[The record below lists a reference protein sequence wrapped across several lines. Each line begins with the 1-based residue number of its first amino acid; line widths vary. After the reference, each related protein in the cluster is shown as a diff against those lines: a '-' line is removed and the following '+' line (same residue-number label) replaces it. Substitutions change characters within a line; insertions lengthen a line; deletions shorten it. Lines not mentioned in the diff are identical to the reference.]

1 LRQPNFRIWN
11 QQGTSFKHV
20 YFYSDWFEIAKPEA
34 KGDETAQMFNRQA
47 VFGKKFQAQLGE
59 MTVILIGCGGRGA
72 IFAEM
77 LGRLGVQKW
86 ILIDSDRLETVNLNR
101 MQGATPEM
109 VEQQM
114 YKVEYVKQQ
123 IYPTGSWVR
132 AIPSAIEQKK
142 ADNEIAASDL
152 IVVATAR
159 SPFATS
165 SARISL
171 QIHETSGKLGNVT
184 RHQK

>member
-1 LRQPNFRIWN
+1 
-11 QQGTSFKHV
+11 
-20 YFYSDWFEIAKPEA
+20 
-34 KGDETAQMFNRQA
+34 MFNRQA

-59 MTVILIGCGGRGA
+59 MTVILIGCGGRGR
-72 IFAEM
+72 ILAEM